1 MGGPGETPPTIHS
14 TAAIRIC
21 TIHFHRCTTLVI
33 VVGMRSSLWW
43 GACLVSTCAGPS
55 RAPSSSSSCEVAAE
69 LAACD
74 TLPDVVR
81 VCLAARSAGYQ
92 VTGELCEQAWWDT
105 QSEAAAVAGAW
116 WALTT
121 RDDAGLERWGAR
133 AQPTIPGSRI
143 LHFVSDMQRR
153 NGELARAEAAL
164 RIALDL
170 QADRD
175 PLRAANTAV
184 SLLELV
190 QSNDPPKESIRI
202 ARIAWEQAELANAPG
217 HASPM
222 SALVEAYAGNALAG
236 VLIDLGELS
245 TAAAVVERMEAA
257 DPLPSAVLRDG
268 AKARLEAARGR
279 PRLAVELFR
288 RASRPDPDDLGG
300 LEPLKDAIGFIQ
312 ALLDDG
318 QLGEARRA
326 LDRATRLVRQG
337 ATLQALDTGCRLA
350 AAQASVELAEG
361 DIAGALASV
370 DRGLAD
376 ASRDAARVQLLNVRG
391 DALARRGDAV
401 AAERAWQAAADSVEA
416 WRASIPATQLRGGL
430 VARHRHAL
438 ESWLDSAGARGDAA
452 AAFQVMQR
460 IIGRALLDRIR
471 QRETNAPATVDD
483 SVRDVEHRLVA
494 WDRSVVLAGPP
505 DRHALR
511 ELRHDLS
518 AVMFGARSVWAIRHA
533 RGRSWVDRVGDRG
546 AIAALV
552 DAYRRAIDDPRVAGE
567 LGAALFPAAALPEVP
582 GAPLVVMLDRE
593 LSDVALAGLRVGGR
607 YLVERAAILEV
618 LAPELLFAPA
628 PRAACDR
635 AVAVGDPRGD
645 LPGAVDEVH
654 AVARVLGAAEHL
666 GARATGD
673 AVGRAADACVLHVAA
688 HSRIDDG
695 RAAFVLADGALSAND
710 IANRKIAPRL
720 AVIATC
726 RSQVDDDPA
735 ASLTAAFLAAG
746 APGVIGVKRAYDD
759 VDGAPLLLEFYR
771 RYRRGGDRD
780 PVQAL
785 AGAQRAAIGL
795 GRPPRA
801 WATVS
806 LFGVAGWIQ

>member
-1 MGGPGETPPTIHS
+1 
-14 TAAIRIC
+14 
-21 TIHFHRCTTLVI
+21 
-33 VVGMRSSLWW
+33 
-43 GACLVSTCAGPS
+43 
-55 RAPSSSSSCEVAAE
+55 
-69 LAACD
+69 
-74 TLPDVVR
+74 
-81 VCLAARSAGYQ
+81 
-92 VTGELCEQAWWDT
+92 AWRNT

-121 RDDAGLERWGAR
+121 HDDAGLERWGVR

-143 LHFVSDMQRR
+143 LHFVSDMQRQH
-153 NGELARAEAAL
+153 GELARAEAAL

-170 QADRD
+170 QIDRD
-175 PLRAANTAV
+175 PVRAANTAV

-217 HASPM
+217 HASPA
-222 SALVEAYAGNALAG
+222 SALAEAYAGNALAG
-236 VLIDLGELS
+236 VLIDLGERS
-245 TAAAVVERMEAA
+245 TAAAVIERMEAA
-257 DPLPSAVLRDG
+257 DPLPSPALRDG

-279 PRLAVELFR
+279 KRLAVELFR
-288 RASRPDPDDLGG
+288 RASHPDPDDLGG
-300 LEPLKDAIGFIQ
+300 LEPLQDAIGFIQ

-318 QLGEARRA
+318 QLGEARRE
-326 LDRATRLVRQG
+326 LDRAVQAVRKG
-337 ATLQALDTGCRLA
+337 ALLQALDTGCRLA
-350 AAQASVELAEG
+350 AVQASVELAEG
-361 DIAGALASV
+361 DIAGALATV

-376 ASRDAARVQLLNVRG
+376 AARDAARVQLLNVRG
-391 DALARRGDAV
+391 DALAGRGDAI
-401 AAERAWQAAADSVEA
+401 AAEQAWKAAADSVEA

-460 IIGRALLDRIR
+460 IIGRELLDRIR

-505 DRHALR
+505 DRHELR
-511 ELRHDLS
+511 ELRHDFA
-518 AVMFGARSVWAIRHA
+518 AVMFGARSAWAIRHV

-552 DAYRRAIDDPRVAGE
+552 DAYRRAIDDPRIAAE
-567 LGAALFPAAALPEVP
+567 LGAALFPAGALPELP

-593 LSDVALAGLRVGGR
+593 LSDIALAGLRVGDR

-628 PRAACDR
+628 PRRACDR

-654 AVARVLGAAEHL
+654 AVARALAAAEHL

-673 AVGRAADACVLHVAA
+673 AVRRAGDACVLHVAV
-688 HSRIDDG
+688 HSKIDDG

-710 IANRKIAPRL
+710 IANGKIAPRL

-785 AGAQRAAIGL
+785 AGAQRAAIRR